1 MRIHWNWSNDSG
13 MNMKGG
19 QNEKRKISGNRNKN
33 RGDHHRI
40 SSRGVDSSSV
50 ITVAY
55 EAGGVAY
62 SVTES
67 VRMKSETIRLGPIPI
82 GQRQVPVMGAVEEGT
97 KVTVIYDP
105 KDPRKAVI
113 GENRRTVKKIFV

>member
-1 MRIHWNWSNDSG
+1 MR
-13 MNMKGG
+13 K
-19 QNEKRKISGNRNKN
+19 EKLAETGTKIEGIIIEFRL
-33 RGDHHRI
+33 
-40 SSRGVDSSSV
+40 RGVGSSSV

>member
-1 MRIHWNWSNDSG
+1 MR
-13 MNMKGG
+13 K
-19 QNEKRKISGNRNKN
+19 EKLAETGTKTEGIITEFRL
-33 RGDHHRI
+33 
-40 SSRGVDSSSV
+40 RGVDSSSV

-62 SVTES
+62 SITES
-67 VRMKSETIRLGPIPI
+67 VRMKSETIRLVPIPI

>member
-1 MRIHWNWSNDSG
+1 MR
-13 MNMKGG
+13 K
-19 QNEKRKISGNRNKN
+19 EKLAETGAKTEGIITEFRL
-33 RGDHHRI
+33 
-40 SSRGVDSSSV
+40 RGVDSSSV

-62 SVTES
+62 SVTE
-67 VRMKSETIRLGPIPI
+67 SETIRLGPIPI

-113 GENRRTVKKIFV
+113 GENRK